1 MFTLERIVAFCVG
14 ALALLKDVIHGRRVR
29 SATDTALLREL
40 AREKS
45 ASVPDLS
52 SRAKVSQPAALVA
65 LIELEEKGL
74 VRLTEEGGAE
84 HVRIAAITEAGR
96 QEAARLLRG

>member
-1 MFTLERIVAFCVG
+1 MFTVERIIAFCVG
-14 ALALLKDVIHGRRVR
+14 ALALLKDVVRGRRAR
-29 SATDTALLREL
+29 SATNAALLREL

-74 VRLTEEGGAE
+74 VRLTEESGAE

-96 QEAARLLRG
+96 QEVARLLRG

>member
-1 MFTLERIVAFCVG
+1 MAGHKDMG
-14 ALALLKDVIHGRRVR
+14 ASYHLAVSVSPGTRGDRR
-29 SATDTALLREL
+29 AALLREL

-74 VRLTEEGGAE
+74 VRLTGEGGAE

-96 QEAARLLRG
+96 QELTRL

>member
-1 MFTLERIVAFCVG
+1 VSTAQRILAFFVG
-14 ALALLKDVIHGRRVR
+14 ALALLRAVVHGRPAR
-29 SATDTALLREL
+29 SPTDAALLQEL

-45 ASVPDLS
+45 ASVPNLS
-52 SRAKVSQPAALVA
+52 SRAKVSQPAALTV

-74 VRLTEEGGAE
+74 VRLTAEGGVE

-96 QEAARLLRG
+96 EEVARLQ

>member
-1 MFTLERIVAFCVG
+1 MLTVERIVVLCVG
-14 ALALLKDVIHGRRVR
+14 ALALLKDVIHKRQGRSV
-29 SATDTALLREL
+29 TDAALLREL

-52 SRAKVSQPAALVA
+52 SRAKVSQPAALA
-65 LIELEEKGL
+65 TLIELEEAGL
-74 VRLTEEGGAE
+74 IRLTAEGGAE

-96 QEAARLLRG
+96 QELARL

>member
-1 MFTLERIVAFCVG
+1 MLAVERFVAFCVG
-14 ALALLKDVIHGRRVR
+14 ALALLKDVIHKRRAR
-29 SATDTALLREL
+29 STTDAALLREL

-52 SRAKVSQPAALVA
+52 LPAKVSQPAALVA

-74 VRLTEEGGAE
+74 VRLTGEGGAE

-96 QEAARLLRG
+96 QELARL

>member
-52 SRAKVSQPAALVA
+52 LPAKVSQPAALVA

-74 VRLTEEGGAE
+74 VRLTEESGAE

-96 QEAARLLRG
+96 QEVARLLRG

>member
-1 MFTLERIVAFCVG
+1 MLAVERIVTFCVG
-14 ALALLKDVIHGRRVR
+14 ALALLKNVIHRRPAR
-29 SATDTALLREL
+29 SATDAALLREL

-52 SRAKVSQPAALVA
+52 SRAKVSQPAALA
-65 LIELEEKGL
+65 TLIELEEEGL
-74 VRLTEEGGAE
+74 IRLTAEGGAE

-96 QEAARLLRG
+96 QELTRL

>member
-1 MFTLERIVAFCVG
+1 MLTVERIVAFCVG
-14 ALALLKDVIHGRRVR
+14 ALALLKDVIHKRQGRPV
-29 SATDTALLREL
+29 TDAALLREL

-74 VRLTEEGGAE
+74 VRLTGEGGAE
-84 HVRIAAITEAGR
+84 HVRMAAITEAGR
-96 QEAARLLRG
+96 QELARL